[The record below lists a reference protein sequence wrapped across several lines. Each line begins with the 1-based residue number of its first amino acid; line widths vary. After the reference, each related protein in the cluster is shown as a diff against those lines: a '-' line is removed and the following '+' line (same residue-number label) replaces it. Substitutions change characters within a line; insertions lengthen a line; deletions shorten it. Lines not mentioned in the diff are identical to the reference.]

1 MDITFGELKSKEVI
15 NTING
20 KRLGRICD
28 MVISCH
34 TCKVTGLVVPND
46 RRLFK
51 AREDIFIPWR
61 NIVKIGDD
69 CILVR
74 IYEARGG
81 YLPDSDDDNFNDE
94 QK

>member
-46 RRLFK
+46 RKLFK

-74 IYEARGG
+74 IYESHGG
-81 YLPDSDDDNFNDE
+81 FLPDCDE
-94 QK
+94 QLNDDC

>member
-81 YLPDSDDDNFNDE
+81 FLPDSDEDSFGE
-94 QK
+94 QQN

>member
-15 NTING
+15 NTLNG

-74 IYEARGG
+74 IYETRGG
-81 YLPDSDDDNFNDE
+81 FLPDCDE
-94 QK
+94 QPNDDC